1 MIFAN
6 ILQQN
11 PMDNI
16 YLFMLIAITILAV
29 VDIVVGVSND
39 AINFLNSA
47 IGSKVIS
54 LRTIMIVASLG
65 IFIGAVFSSGM
76 MEVARKGIFIP
87 AQFEFGEI
95 MLIFMAVMI
104 TDILLLDFF
113 NTLGLPTSTTVSI
126 VFNLLGA
133 AVVMSVIKIS
143 GSDTETFA
151 ELGNYINTETALTI
165 ISGILLSVLIAF
177 SVGAI
182 VQWVSRLLFTFNYE
196 KRIKNFGVIFGGL
209 ALTAITY
216 FIFLKGLKGTPYYN
230 ELKGLLEGNEILII
244 LGSFVF
250 WTIFSFIFEKLT
262 KKTVLLFVIAVGT
275 FGLALAFSGNDLV
288 NFIGVPMAAYHSY
301 EAWVAGGM
309 DPTMSMAVL
318 EEKVPAEP
326 LLLFIAGGIMVLTLW
341 FSKKAK
347 SVSETEIS
355 LSRQGETHEKFEPNR
370 LSRSVVKGTTQ
381 LSNYFSVIIPKSIQE
396 SITKSFYKPESLL
409 TKDQSIDAPA
419 FDMIRASVNLMV
431 AGVLIAIA
439 TSMKLPLSTTYV
451 TFMVAMGTS
460 LADRAWGRE
469 SAVYRV
475 AGVLN
480 VIGGWFGTAVGA
492 FIASGIVVFL
502 INWNPMVMTPILLL
516 LTVVL
521 LYRNYKSH
529 KNKTSKV
536 LEEDS
541 LLKAESSSVQGVI
554 HESAKNI
561 ANVVKRGNKIY
572 SNAINGLAKQDL
584 SSLKKNQKQIDKL
597 SLEVD
602 SLRDNIF
609 YFIKNLD
616 ESSIGASNFYI
627 NILGY
632 LQDMTQSLE
641 YISKVSHKHV
651 NNNHKKLKFSQIK
664 ELKEVDERFETLFNN
679 TKAAFDSR
687 SFEGIGEIL
696 STKQEIVSLVS
707 DKIQKQ
713 VKRTRSEESSPKNT
727 TLYFSVLLETKDLLI
742 ATMNL
747 LEEYYNAHDASVK
760 PATIET
766 DAAADAEKGEKEEE

>member
-1 MIFAN
+1 
-6 ILQQN
+6 
-11 PMDNI
+11 MDNI
-16 YLFMLIAITILAV
+16 YLLILIAITVLAV
-29 VDIVVGVSND
+29 ADIIVGVSND

-47 IGSKVIS
+47 IGSKALS

-76 MEVARKGIFIP
+76 MEVARKGIFVP

-133 AVVMSVIKIS
+133 AVVMSLIKIS
-143 GSDTETFA
+143 HSESETIA
-151 ELGNYINTETALTI
+151 DLGNYINTAKAIEI
-165 ISGILLSVLIAF
+165 ITGILLSVVIAF
-177 SVGAI
+177 SVGAF
-182 VQWVSRLLFTFNYE
+182 VQWVSRLIFTFNYE
-196 KRIKNFGVIFGGL
+196 KRIKNFGVLFGGV

-216 FIFLKGLKGTPYYN
+216 FIFLKGLKGTPYYK
-230 ELKGLLEGNEILII
+230 ELKSILDGNEIYII
-244 LGSFVF
+244 IGSFVF
-250 WTIFSFIFEKLT
+250 WTLFSFIFEKLT
-262 KKTVLLFVIAVGT
+262 KKTVLLVVIAIGT

-301 EAWVAGGM
+301 EAWIAGGM
-309 DPTMSMAVL
+309 DSTMSMAVL
-318 EEKVPAEP
+318 EKKVPAEP
-326 LLLFIAGGIMVLTLW
+326 VLLFIAGTIMVLTLW

-347 SVSETEIS
+347 TVAETEIS

-370 LSRSVVKGTTQ
+370 ISRAIVKVTSQ
-381 LSNYFSVIIPKSIQE
+381 LSSYFSAVVPSSISE
-396 SITKSFYKPESLL
+396 SLSKSFEKPNFTM
-409 TKDQSIDAPA
+409 TKNQSIEAPA

-480 VIGGWFGTAVGA
+480 VIGGWFGTAIGA
-492 FIASGIVVFL
+492 FIAAGIVVFL
-502 INWNPMVMTPILLL
+502 INFNAIVIIPILLL
-516 LTVVL
+516 LTVIL
-521 LYRNYKSH
+521 LYRNYKFH
-529 KNKTSKV
+529 KTKSTKTID
-536 LEEDS
+536 EDS
-541 LLKAESSSVQGVI
+541 LSEAEGSSVQGVI

-561 ANVVKRGNKIY
+561 SKVVKRTNKIY
-572 SNAINGLAKQDL
+572 SNTIDGLAKQEL
-584 SSLKKNQKQIDKL
+584 SLLKKSKNQVVKL
-597 SLEVD
+597 SDEID
-602 SLRDNIF
+602 DLRDNIT

-616 ESSIGASNFYI
+616 ASSLQASGFYI

-632 LQDMTQSLE
+632 LQDMSQSLE
-641 YISKVSHKHV
+641 YISKISYRHI
-651 NNNHKKLKFSQIK
+651 NNNHKQLKSGQIK
-664 ELKEVDERFETLFNN
+664 ELKEIVDKLEVLFSDIE
-679 TKAAFDSR
+679 KAFKSE
-687 SFEGIGEIL
+687 SFEEIGVIL
-696 STKQEIVSLVS
+696 NEKKMVYNLLNEKIEKQIE
-707 DKIQKQ
+707 
-713 VKRTRSEESSPKNT
+713 RTRSEESSPKNT
-727 TLYFSVLLETKDLLI
+727 TLHFGLLLETKDLVD

-747 LEEYYNAHDASVK
+747 LEEYHNSFDSSIE
-760 PATIET
+760 PATISVS
-766 DAAADAEKGEKEEE
+766 KENK

>member
-1 MIFAN
+1 
-6 ILQQN
+6 
-11 PMDNI
+11 MDNI
-16 YLFMLIAITILAV
+16 YLFMLIAITVLAV

-47 IGSKVIS
+47 IGSKVLS

-87 AQFEFGEI
+87 AQFEFSEI

-133 AVVMSVIKIS
+133 AVVMSLIKIS
-143 GSDTETFA
+143 ASDTQTFA
-151 ELGNYINTETALTI
+151 DLGTYINTKTALTI

-177 SVGAI
+177 TVGAI

-196 KRIKNFGVIFGGL
+196 KRVKNFGVIFGGV

-230 ELKGLLEGNEILII
+230 DLKGMLEGNEIYII
-244 LGSFVF
+244 LGSFAF
-250 WTIFSFIFEKLT
+250 WSIFSFIFEKVT
-262 KKTVLLFVIAVGT
+262 KKTVLLFVIGVGT

-301 EAWVAGGM
+301 EAWAGSGM
-309 DPTMSMAVL
+309 DATMSMAVL
-318 EEKVPAEP
+318 DKKVPAEP

-347 SVSETEIS
+347 TVAETEIS

-370 LSRSVVKGTTQ
+370 LSRSVVKGTSQ
-381 LSNYFSVIIPKSIQE
+381 LSNYFSALVPKSIQQ
-396 SITKSFYKPESLL
+396 SISNSFKKPDVIL

-475 AGVLN
+475 AGVFN
-480 VIGGWFGTAVGA
+480 VIGGWFGTAIGA
-492 FIASGIVVFL
+492 FIAAGTVVFL
-502 INWNPMVMTPILLL
+502 INWNPKVMIPILLL
-516 LTVVL
+516 LTAIL

-529 KNKTSKV
+529 QNKSNKV
-536 LEEDS
+536 KDEDS
-541 LLKAESSSVQGVI
+541 LTKAESSSVQGVI
-554 HESAKNI
+554 QESAKNI
-561 ANVVKRGNKIY
+561 ANVVKRTNRIY
-572 SNAINGLAKQDL
+572 SNAIVGLARQDL
-584 SSLKKNQKQIDKL
+584 LLLKKSKKQVVKL
-597 SLEVD
+597 TAEVD
-602 SLRDNIF
+602 DLRDNIF
-609 YFIKNLD
+609 FFIKNLD
-616 ESSIGASNFYI
+616 ESSVEASGFYI
-627 NILGY
+627 DILSH

-641 YISKVSHKHV
+641 LISKVCYKHI
-651 NNNHKKLKFSQIK
+651 NNNHKKLKFNQVK
-664 ELKEVDERFETLFNN
+664 ELKEIDDKLEILFND
-679 TKAAFDSR
+679 TEKAFRSGSFD
-687 SFEGIGEIL
+687 EIGTIISE
-696 STKQEIVSLVS
+696 KKEVYDLVK
-707 DKIQKQ
+707 DKIKQQ
-713 VKRTRSEESSPKNT
+713 VKRTRTEESSPKNT
-727 TLYFSVLLETKDLLI
+727 TLYFSVLLETKDLI
-742 ATMNL
+742 NATMNL
-747 LEEYYNAHDASVK
+747 LEGCHSAHDSSVE
-760 PATIET
+760 PATLPDDLIEELKS
-766 DAAADAEKGEKEEE
+766 DSDVIDGKEKPE